1 MVTRPVREI
10 LTRDRSLVGRT
21 DDTVQAA
28 AAAMAEHRC
37 GSILVCDGDQLRGIF
52 TERDLLVRVVA
63 AGRDA
68 ARTRLAEVMTREP
81 DTIAGSKPVVEAV
94 RRMDEGGYHHL
105 PVREDGRILGVIA
118 LRDVPLDVMVRLQP
132 ELEQRHLLAE
142 RLWERAS
149 RARGGRGGRRRSA
162 CRRRGGTVSSARA
175 ARCVRWA
182 AACRDGSAWGLPAA
196 WMLAERRL

>member
-10 LTRDRSLVGRT
+10 ITRDRSLVGRT

-81 DTIAGSKPVVEAV
+81 DTIAGSQPVVEAV
-94 RRMDEGGYHHL
+94 RRMDECGYRHL
-105 PVREDGRILGVIA
+105 PVIEDDHLVGVIA
-118 LRDVPLDVMVRLQP
+118 LRDVPLEIIARLAP
-132 ELEQRHLLAE
+132 ELEQRHALAE
-142 RLWERAS
+142 RLW
-149 RARGGRGGRRRSA
+149 
-162 CRRRGGTVSSARA
+162 
-175 ARCVRWA
+175 
-182 AACRDGSAWGLPAA
+182 
-196 WMLAERRL
+196 